1 MTDILM
7 NQDFLNSII
16 DVISYQ
22 NKLLI
27 KQISQDKGWDLKK
40 LKKYIKDPLIQTPN
54 DNETVK
60 PKKKRGRK
68 PKKKVIEEEPV
79 KEELV
84 KVVIKPIEVV
94 EEPVKVVIKPV
105 EVVEVVEEP
114 IEVVEEPV
122 NVVIEHVKV
131 ESDDE
136 KIKIISKRK
145 IVRRKKI
152 SKDNS
157 KKDFRCLKIKFLNEM
172 YYLEE
177 DTNNVYSF
185 EMVEYVGK
193 LEGEKINFDVEECE

>member
-40 LKKYIKDPLIQTPN
+40 LKKYIKDPLIQTPI
-54 DNETVK
+54 DNESVK

-68 PKKKVIEEEPV
+68 PKKKVIEEETLEV
-79 KEELV
+79 EEEPV

-94 EEPVKVVIKPV
+94 EEPIK
-105 EVVEVVEEP
+105 
-114 IEVVEEPV
+114 VVEEPV
-122 NVVIEHVKV
+122 KVVIEPVKV